1 MNKNL
6 EQLLPITE
14 KSKEK
19 AIKIKELLVEI
30 VNETRNE
37 LLPYLV
43 KDISPDKEEDYF
55 PEQLL
60 IEDRLLIL
68 STIGTAISAYLETD
82 SMTPKKHI
90 QLLEKQG
97 IDVKEYQGDIRM
109 DIMDYL
115 IMQDSLSIEDII
127 VDNILTEKPQQI

>member
-43 KDISPDKEEDYF
+43 KDISPDKEEEYF

-127 VDNILTEKPQQI
+127 VANILTEKPQQI

>member
-43 KDISPDKEEDYF
+43 KDISPDKDEEYF

-68 STIGTAISAYLETD
+68 STIGMAISAYLETD

-127 VDNILTEKPQQI
+127 VANILTEKPQQI